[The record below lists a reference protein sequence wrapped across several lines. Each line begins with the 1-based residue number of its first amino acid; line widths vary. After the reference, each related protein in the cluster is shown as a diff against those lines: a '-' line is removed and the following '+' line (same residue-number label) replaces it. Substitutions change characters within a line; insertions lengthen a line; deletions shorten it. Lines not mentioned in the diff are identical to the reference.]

1 MPDRN
6 KTVLGG
12 TLIELPPL
20 RYTPAGVPV
29 QHCVI
34 SHESSQQENGKPR
47 QVILEMEAIA
57 IGTVGQALNRLATG
71 QQLKVRG
78 FFAATSQRQR
88 RRLVLHIN
96 EFELLN

>member
-6 KTVLGG
+6 KAVLGG
-12 TLIELPPL
+12 TLIELPAL
-20 RYTPAGVPV
+20 RYTPAGIPV

-34 SHESSQQENGKPR
+34 SHESSQQENGKLR
-47 QVILEMEAIA
+47 QVIVEVEAVA
-57 IGTVGQALNRLATG
+57 VGPTGQAISRLTTG

-78 FFAATSQRQR
+78 FFAAAGQRQR

>member
-6 KTVLGG
+6 KAILGG

-20 RYTPAGVPV
+20 RYTPAGIPV

-34 SHESSQQENGKPR
+34 SHESSQEENGKPR
-47 QVILEMEAIA
+47 RINIEVEAVA
-57 IGTVGQALNRLATG
+57 VGTVGLAVNRLTTG

-78 FFAATSQRQR
+78 FFAAVSQRQR

>member
-20 RYTPAGVPV
+20 RYTPAGIPV

-34 SHESSQQENGKPR
+34 SHESSQQENGIPR
-47 QVILEMEAIA
+47 QVIMEVEAVA
-57 IGTVGQALNRLATG
+57 VGTVGLAMNKIANG